1 MESAQAAGFHS
12 LAKNIGT
19 FNLGQKEVLVP
30 EMCRAASHLMAA
42 AFRSFGIRAR
52 VLKTYQGLDLG
63 REFTSGKECYPCQVT
78 MGDILSFVK
87 LEKERLGRDFTP
99 ENYAYFMPESDGP
112 CRFGMYNKYQRLVL
126 DSFPGLNKLKI
137 SSLST
142 RGNYSVAGI
151 LEKEKVRDFKKTA
164 YLSIL
169 VADILNRL
177 LWRIRPYE
185 RQPGLADNFFEQSM
199 RNMESTFE
207 THGAEKK
214 NRLILNKLEKII
226 HRGKELIDPAI
237 PRKPRIGIV
246 GEIFLR
252 MHTNANQDLIRTL
265 EKYGAE
271 VVCASLAEWF
281 NFISY
286 IEKRSAWKRLRLNL
300 KQISLTC
307 VRTELK
313 KILGCGTDLL
323 YKEFQQKH
331 VYRRVCALLDLA
343 QDHKISH
350 LEQILMEE
358 DIFSFDIDTEAGL
371 SIAGILAYAGHG
383 YSGVVNVY
391 PFTCMPGMTTSAI
404 VKPLIAERGLPY
416 LDAPYDASIQPGR
429 ETAIRTFMYQAAEH
443 RKRNEAQRSK

>member
-1 MESAQAAGFHS
+1 MESAQAVGFHS

-19 FNLGQKEVLVP
+19 FNLGQKEVLIP
-30 EMCRAASHLMAA
+30 EMNRAASHLLAA
-42 AFRSFGIRAR
+42 AFRSFGIQAR
-52 VLKTYQGLDLG
+52 VLKTYQGLELG

-87 LEKERLGRDFTP
+87 KEKERLGRDFSP

-112 CRFGMYNKYQRLVL
+112 CRFGMYNKYQRLIL

-137 SSLST
+137 ISLSP

-151 LEKEKVRDFKKTA
+151 LKKEKIRDFKKTA

-199 RNMESTFE
+199 RNMVSTVE
-207 THGAEKK
+207 TYGAEKK
-214 NRLILNKLEKII
+214 YRVILNKLKKII
-226 HRGKELIDPAI
+226 HIGKDLIDPAI

-246 GEIFLR
+246 GEIYLR
-252 MHTNANQDLIRTL
+252 MHTHANQDLIKTL

-286 IEKRSAWKRLRLNL
+286 IEKRCAGKRLRFNL
-300 KQISLTC
+300 KQNPLTC
-307 VRTELK
+307 VKTELK
-313 KILGCGTDLL
+313 KILSCGIDLL
-323 YKEFQQKH
+323 YKEFKQKY

-343 QDHKISH
+343 GDHKISH
-350 LEQILMEE
+350 LEQKLLKE
-358 DIFSFDIDTEAGL
+358 DVFSFDIHTEAGL
-371 SIAGILAYAGHG
+371 SIAGILAYADHG

-443 RKRNEAQRSK
+443 RKRNELPL

>member
-1 MESAQAAGFHS
+1 MESAKAAGFHS

-19 FNLGQKEVLVP
+19 FNLGQKEVLIP
-30 EMCRAASHLMAA
+30 EMCRAASHLLAA
-42 AFRSFGIRAR
+42 AVRSFGIRAR
-52 VLKTYQGLDLG
+52 VLKTYNGLDLG

-87 LEKERLGRDFTP
+87 KEKERLGPDFTP

-137 SSLST
+137 ISLSA

-151 LEKEKVRDFKKTA
+151 LEKEKVRSFKKTV

-185 RQPGLADNFFEQSM
+185 KQPGIADYFFEQSM
-199 RNMESTFE
+199 REMESIVE
-207 THGAEKK
+207 MYGALKK
-214 NRLILNKLEKII
+214 FRVILNKLQKII
-226 HRGKELIDPAI
+226 HRGKKLMDPAI
-237 PRKPRIGIV
+237 ARKPRIGIV

-252 MHTNANQDLIRTL
+252 MHTHANQDLIKTL

-271 VVCASLAEWF
+271 VVCASLAEWI

-286 IEKRSAWKRLRLNL
+286 IEKRSAGKRLRLNL
-300 KQISLTC
+300 KQNPLTC
-307 VRTELK
+307 VKIELK

-323 YKEFQQKH
+323 YKEFQQRH
-331 VYRRVCALLDLA
+331 VYRRVFSLLDLA
-343 QDHKISH
+343 ADHKISQ
-350 LEQILMEE
+350 LEQILVEE
-358 DIFSFDIDTEAGL
+358 DVFSFDIDTEACL
-371 SIAGILAYAGHG
+371 SIAGILAYASHG

-404 VKPLIAERGLPY
+404 VKPLMAKRGLPY
-416 LDAPYDASIQPGR
+416 LDAPYDDSIQPGR
-429 ETAIRTFMYQAAEH
+429 EAAIRTFMYQAAQH
-443 RKRNEAQRSK
+443 RKRNECSA